1 MDVAD
6 NIRQVREIMA
16 EAAGRSRRSSS
27 AVRLMA
33 VTKTVRDDRIVEAVQ
48 AGVDIIGENYV
59 QEAKRKLETMG
70 KSGEWHMIGRLQTNK
85 AKYAVRLFDMIHSV
99 DRLELAV
106 EIDRHARAA
115 GLVMKILIEVNV
127 AGEATKSGVP
137 ITDAVK
143 LVRAVATLPNLSVR
157 GLMTMPP
164 WFDDP
169 EEARPFFRALRELR
183 DRIETEG
190 IPRVEM
196 RELSMG
202 MTGDYAV
209 AIEEGAT
216 IVRIGRGIFGE
227 RPTRAEE
234 QSDAPPKTF

>member
-16 EAAGRSRRSSS
+16 EAASRSQRSAS

-33 VTKTVRDDRIVEAVQ
+33 VTKTVHDDRIVEAVQ

-106 EIDRHARAA
+106 EIDRHARTA

-227 RPTRAEE
+227 RPPRVAE
-234 QSDAPPKTF
+234 QSDNPPKTP